1 MSENIKKS
9 KRKPV
14 PWAKIKK
21 EYLEGVTP
29 RELALKYKI
38 KARKISD
45 KAYEDKWKTEKKKI
59 SENIRENTEDR
70 INNLTNKAFD
80 ALEQVLDDKEAEYK
94 DKVAAAKAIID
105 VSGLKKDKKELT
117 GDLNVQK
124 VFVTPEMHQATLE
137 HINQVI
143 NDQ

>member
-1 MSENIKKS
+1 MGKCT
-9 KRKPV
+9 
-14 PWAKIKK
+14 PWNKIKK

-29 RELALKYKI
+29 KELALKYKI
-38 KARKISD
+38 KAKSISN
-45 KAYEDKWKTEKKKI
+45 KANKEKWAIEKEKI
-59 SENIRENTEDR
+59 SENLSKNTEDR
-70 INNLTNKAFD
+70 IKGLTNKAFD
-80 ALEQVLDDKEAEYK
+80 ALEQVLDDENAEYK

-137 HINQVI
+137 HIKQVI

>member
-1 MSENIKKS
+1 MAKCT
-9 KRKPV
+9 
-14 PWAKIKK
+14 PWNKIKK

-29 RELALKYKI
+29 KELALKYKI
-38 KARKISD
+38 KAKTISD
-45 KAYEDKWKTEKKKI
+45 KAYEENWKEEKTKI
-59 SENIRENTEDR
+59 SENIRENTEER
-70 INNLTNKAFD
+70 IKGLTNKAFD
-80 ALEQVLDDKEAEYK
+80 ALEMVLDDTEAEYK

-137 HINQVI
+137 HIKQVI

>member
-1 MSENIKKS
+1 MMKKKS
-9 KRKPV
+9 KIT
-14 PWAKIKK
+14 PWAKIKA
-21 EYLEGVTP
+21 EYLQGCTP
-29 RELALKYKI
+29 KELAIKYKI
-38 KARKISD
+38 KAKKISD
-45 KAYEDKWKTEKKKI
+45 KAYDDNWKEEKAKI
-59 SENIRENTEDR
+59 SENIRESTEDR
-70 INNLTNKAFD
+70 IKGLTNKAFD
-80 ALEQVLDDKEAEYK
+80 ALEQVLDDEKAENK

-137 HINQVI
+137 HIKQVI